1 MLCVSIDY
9 HKTLENHVKAIY
21 ARFGI
26 GSLRAPS
33 RRFAKQQQQQQQ
45 LLPRP
50 PLLPFSPS
58 SAAAAVSLPGVKLG
72 GGGGTAFVSTGIP
85 DLDRILGGGFLLGS
99 VVMVIEDADAPHH
112 LLLLRSFMSQGI
124 MHRQPLLFA
133 GTSKE
138 PRAFL
143 GTLPSRSPPWPR
155 QRRRGS
161 GEGQWE
167 QIEKNLRIAWQYK
180 KYFGEQKIGETQ
192 NRDIEQEYSNDFDL
206 RKPLERH
213 FLNAQE
219 IDCVSI
225 QDASSL
231 AILHD
236 HVSSF
241 LSKLPR
247 KDGGFLNAGR
257 IAIQSLCAPQ
267 CGYFEKDWDIL
278 SFIRSLRAKIRSS
291 NAVAMITFPASVLSR
306 SFSKR
311 WQHMA
316 DTLLSVRAIPDEDKD
331 LGKLLTGYQD
341 MLGFLHVHKVAQS
354 HTQQVPLILEASTYS
369 LKLQKRRS
377 LALEQLNQAPV
388 EASSGT
394 SYATSGSCSSSSKGS
409 PLDF

>member
-1 MLCVSIDY
+1 MAAA
-9 HKTLENHVKAIY
+9 K
-21 ARFGI
+21 
-26 GSLRAPS
+26 GSLPGASRSSSSSSSSFSRAALPS
-33 RRFAKQQQQQQQ
+33 
-45 LLPRP
+45 
-50 PLLPFSPS
+50 SPS
-58 SAAAAVSLPGVKLG
+58 PHPPPPQQSPSPGVKLG

-143 GTLPSRSPPWPR
+143 GTLPSPVSSLASSKEER
-155 QRRRGS
+155 QRRGAVGADS
-161 GEGQWE
+161 SAQD
-167 QIEKNLRIAWQYK
+167 QEKNLRIAWQYK

-354 HTQQVPLILEASTYS
+354 HTQVPLILEASTYS